1 MTRSDAQDLAT
12 RYIAAWNETD
22 AARRQALLAALWTE
36 DAAYRDP
43 LMQGS
48 GRDGIAALI
57 EGVQARFP
65 AFRFRLSGQPDGY
78 ADRLRFSWTLGP
90 DSGESV
96 VAGTDFALLAEDGRL
111 RTVSGF
117 LDRLPGEA

>member
-1 MTRSDAQDLAT
+1 MTRTDAHDLAT
-12 RYIAAWNETD
+12 RYLAAWNETD
-22 AARRQALLAALWTE
+22 PARRRALLAALWTE
-36 DAAYRDP
+36 DATYRDP
-43 LMQGS
+43 LMEGA
-48 GRDGIAALI
+48 GPAGIAALI

-65 AFRFRLSGQPDGY
+65 GFRFSLAGQPDGY

-90 DSGESV
+90 ASGEPV

-111 RTVSGF
+111 RRVSGF

>member
-1 MTRSDAQDLAT
+1 MTATEAQALAA

-22 AARRQALLAALWTE
+22 PTRRQALLAALWTE
-36 DAAYRDP
+36 NATYQDP
-43 LMQGS
+43 LMQGT
-48 GRDGIAALI
+48 GHAGIAALI

-65 AFRFRLSGQPDGY
+65 GFRFALAGRPDGY

-90 DSGESV
+90 ASGEVV
-96 VAGTDFALLAEDGRL
+96 VAGTDFAQLAEDGRL
-111 RTVSGF
+111 HTVAGF